1 MNGQVEYMQMRKAS
15 KKNKDKKKK
24 VKLTKSDKKII
35 KERRK
40 VRYTTLDWMSLEEIN
55 PDHCVIVEFGNRF
68 ILKGIRIMPRNIY
81 LLDDKTLGNIIQG
94 FNVFLNKEKRR
105 LYWKFVKSEP
115 NMIKQNRHL
124 IDLYED
130 EDDERIKRFIQ
141 YELEKNEWFMSSFNE
156 MSFYILIL
164 EPEKYIDK
172 HFQDLCNYFK
182 STRMQFEIAKKK
194 DFQNMIYA
202 DFDNRD
208 ISDYYIPKLYSEE
221 FNVTKGEEGTDE
233 EF

>member
-1 MNGQVEYMQMRKAS
+1 
-15 KKNKDKKKK
+15 
-24 VKLTKSDKKII
+24 
-35 KERRK
+35 
-40 VRYTTLDWMSLEEIN
+40 MSLEEIN

-156 MSFYILIL
+156 MSFI
-164 EPEKYIDK
+164 
-172 HFQDLCNYFK
+172 F
-182 STRMQFEIAKKK
+182 
-194 DFQNMIYA
+194 
-202 DFDNRD
+202 
-208 ISDYYIPKLYSEE
+208 LY
-221 FNVTKGEEGTDE
+221 
-233 EF
+233 

>member
-1 MNGQVEYMQMRKAS
+1 
-15 KKNKDKKKK
+15 
-24 VKLTKSDKKII
+24 
-35 KERRK
+35 
-40 VRYTTLDWMSLEEIN
+40 
-55 PDHCVIVEFGNRF
+55 
-68 ILKGIRIMPRNIY
+68 
-81 LLDDKTLGNIIQG
+81 
-94 FNVFLNKEKRR
+94 
-105 LYWKFVKSEP
+105 
-115 NMIKQNRHL
+115 MIKQNRHL